1 MHIPAY
7 IMESKYGFSHLPCS
21 LALVSVVRKC
31 LHIEAE
37 DKLGDLG
44 PMQMMSLNFRMPSE
58 SRWLPEES
66 VLCLDYK
73 TTSHLKRTLR

>member
-1 MHIPAY
+1 MAFPICLA
-7 IMESKYGFSHLPCS
+7 HL
-21 LALVSVVRKC
+21 LLFQWYRKC

-58 SRWLPEES
+58 SRWLPEEP

-73 TTSHLKRTLR
+73 TTSHLKRTVR